1 MRKAGAEDVNMAPAV
16 GQGTYY
22 LDSAEDVFRTIQ
34 KEIWFLLDLFS
45 QLGKMQNLPSKLI
58 NDSLYNFVAQ

>member
-16 GQGTYY
+16 GQETYY

-34 KEIWFLLDLFS
+34 KEIWFLL
-45 QLGKMQNLPSKLI
+45 I
-58 NDSLYNFVAQ
+58 